1 MAEYDEQMQ
10 LDEEQPD
17 EQQLG
22 QQQLGQQQQT
32 LLSTFQQAAARQL
45 GIDLSPEETQKMEQ
59 LLTGPSGGSGKLG
72 ASPAKLSMSYKGPIH
87 EWFFALENWLHNNNV
102 PQHKQFTTAL
112 TFIDPAVLTLVV
124 PNGDLAALEQHAA
137 YYTLQNLKDWVKAS
151 TIGGGGNADYSHL
164 TTANTTRIDRSN
176 PDHAAMLQAMK
187 SAFAQLTNKSADAF
201 KIFMVVK
208 NSDPALRSHIITQ
221 PSGAPWPDF
230 ASFEAH
236 FLAQAA
242 LVDRRTT
249 GQPSKPAYHSD
260 ANARQRRTERRD
272 FSAGFYHP
280 YSRPSG
286 TGRNGGGRGGGGG
299 GGRGGGR
306 GRGYTGGRGNNGG
319 RGGSGRGN
327 IGGAGPIK
335 CYRCQGFGHYG
346 RDCATPDK
354 KLAAAFQQMPQEMT
368 LAAFR
373 GSSSEPAAPVR
384 PGVVSTV
391 GRVPTSPVPVHPNPF
406 ETLSSLRDA
415 ELSVDGCEL
424 SEPSP
429 VDELQERYY
438 RMLADMPQDWQD
450 AIFGPGRSSYDPF
463 EGEPGSCTEGARPRA
478 PAVLSP
484 VFADRDQELAALDA
498 LIAQF
503 KAHDPPASQGEDSGT
518 APGMPAKRRKRRGLS
533 AASGDSSKARQS

>member
-59 LLTGPSGGSGKLG
+59 LLSAAGPLFASAAAGPSGGSGKLG

-208 NSDPALRSHIITQ
+208 NSDPALRSHIITM
-221 PSGAPWPDF
+221 GK
-230 ASFEAH
+230 AH
-236 FLAQAA
+236 PQ
-242 LVDRRTT
+242 
-249 GQPSKPAYHSD
+249 GIHSTSTD
-260 ANARQRRTERRD
+260 
-272 FSAGFYHP
+272 G
-280 YSRPSG
+280 RP
-286 TGRNGGGRGGGGG
+286 
-299 GGRGGGR
+299 
-306 GRGYTGGRGNNGG
+306 
-319 RGGSGRGN
+319 
-327 IGGAGPIK
+327 P
-335 CYRCQGFGHYG
+335 
-346 RDCATPDK
+346 
-354 KLAAAFQQMPQEMT
+354 L
-368 LAAFR
+368 
-373 GSSSEPAAPVR
+373 
-384 PGVVSTV
+384 
-391 GRVPTSPVPVHPNPF
+391 
-406 ETLSSLRDA
+406 
-415 ELSVDGCEL
+415 
-424 SEPSP
+424 
-429 VDELQERYY
+429 
-438 RMLADMPQDWQD
+438 LADQ
-450 AIFGPGRSSYDPF
+450 
-463 EGEPGSCTEGARPRA
+463 
-478 PAVLSP
+478 
-484 VFADRDQELAALDA
+484 
-498 LIAQF
+498 
-503 KAHDPPASQGEDSGT
+503 H
-518 APGMPAKRRKRRGLS
+518 
-533 AASGDSSKARQS
+533 